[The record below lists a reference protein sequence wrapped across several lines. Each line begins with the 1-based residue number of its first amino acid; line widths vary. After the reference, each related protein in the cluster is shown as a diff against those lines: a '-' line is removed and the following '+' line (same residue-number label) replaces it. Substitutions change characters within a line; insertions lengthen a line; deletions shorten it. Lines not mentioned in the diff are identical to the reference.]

1 MQKHRERID
10 LMARKDKRGRNLRE
24 GESQRKDGLYM
35 YRYTDRKSGKR
46 TAIYDADLAALRE
59 KEWKIAQDMDAGI
72 VTERAAK
79 KMTVNTLFERYMESK
94 KLADSTRG
102 NYISTWNN
110 RVRDEIGMMK
120 VVQVRSSHVKLFY
133 AQLTKEGYSHSMVKL
148 IHNLLYPSFEMA
160 VGDDII
166 RKNPAKDALGDNGK
180 PAKEKAALTPSQQ
193 DRLLSFVAGSSV
205 YGVYLPML
213 QVMIGTGCRCGE
225 LIGLTWPDVDME
237 KREVSI
243 NCQLIYK
250 DYGDG
255 YRFHVSAPK
264 TDAGIR
270 TIPMSDTVY
279 QAFAAQKR
287 QNFLQGIPRNAEI
300 EGRTDFIFMSKNG
313 RPLMPGAVN
322 NVLYNIVAAYNRQ
335 EAARA
340 EKESRDAEW
349 MPPIS
354 AHTLRHTGCTRMAEQ
369 GLDMKVVQYVM
380 GHASVGV
387 TMEVYNHITEKA
399 RVENEIAKM
408 DAVKIV

>member
-160 VGDDII
+160 VEDDII

-180 PAKEKAALTPSQQ
+180 PQRKRPRLRHPS
-193 DRLLSFVAGSSV
+193 R
-205 YGVYLPML
+205 
-213 QVMIGTGCRCGE
+213 TGFFPSWQEAVFTAYTCRCC
-225 LIGLTWPDVDME
+225 
-237 KREVSI
+237 RS
-243 NCQLIYK
+243 
-250 DYGDG
+250 
-255 YRFHVSAPK
+255 
-264 TDAGIR
+264 
-270 TIPMSDTVY
+270 
-279 QAFAAQKR
+279 
-287 QNFLQGIPRNAEI
+287 
-300 EGRTDFIFMSKNG
+300 
-313 RPLMPGAVN
+313 
-322 NVLYNIVAAYNRQ
+322 
-335 EAARA
+335 
-340 EKESRDAEW
+340 
-349 MPPIS
+349 
-354 AHTLRHTGCTRMAEQ
+354 
-369 GLDMKVVQYVM
+369 
-380 GHASVGV
+380 
-387 TMEVYNHITEKA
+387 
-399 RVENEIAKM
+399 
-408 DAVKIV
+408 

>member
-160 VGDDII
+160 VEDDII

-270 TIPMSDTVY
+270 IIPMSDTVY

-335 EAARA
+335 ETARA
-340 EKESRDAEW
+340 EKENREAER

>member
-148 IHNLLYPSFEMA
+148 IHNLLYPSFE
-160 VGDDII
+160 GDF
-166 RKNPAKDALGDNGK
+166 ADALTAAFLEDT
-180 PAKEKAALTPSQQ
+180 AVRVFQFDKARCQALLEEPDAAAFCARAREHELLLVPS
-193 DRLLSFVAGSSV
+193 DSFGIGGYVRISYCVARDVIERS
-205 YGVYLPML
+205 LP
-213 QVMIGTGCRCGE
+213 
-225 LIGLTWPDVDME
+225 
-237 KREVSI
+237 
-243 NCQLIYK
+243 
-250 DYGDG
+250 
-255 YRFHVSAPK
+255 
-264 TDAGIR
+264 
-270 TIPMSDTVY
+270 
-279 QAFAAQKR
+279 AFAALMQTY
-287 QNFLQGIPRNAEI
+287 
-300 EGRTDFIFMSKNG
+300 RT
-313 RPLMPGAVN
+313 
-322 NVLYNIVAAYNRQ
+322 
-335 EAARA
+335 
-340 EKESRDAEW
+340 
-349 MPPIS
+349 
-354 AHTLRHTGCTRMAEQ
+354 
-369 GLDMKVVQYVM
+369 
-380 GHASVGV
+380 
-387 TMEVYNHITEKA
+387 
-399 RVENEIAKM
+399 
-408 DAVKIV
+408 

>member
-1 MQKHRERID
+1 
-10 LMARKDKRGRNLRE
+10 
-24 GESQRKDGLYM
+24 
-35 YRYTDRKSGKR
+35 
-46 TAIYDADLAALRE
+46 
-59 KEWKIAQDMDAGI
+59 
-72 VTERAAK
+72 
-79 KMTVNTLFERYMESK
+79 
-94 KLADSTRG
+94 
-102 NYISTWNN
+102 
-110 RVRDEIGMMK
+110 
-120 VVQVRSSHVKLFY
+120 
-133 AQLTKEGYSHSMVKL
+133 
-148 IHNLLYPSFEMA
+148 
-160 VGDDII
+160 
-166 RKNPAKDALGDNGK
+166 
-180 PAKEKAALTPSQQ
+180 
-193 DRLLSFVAGSSV
+193 
-205 YGVYLPML
+205 
-213 QVMIGTGCRCGE
+213 
-225 LIGLTWPDVDME
+225 
-237 KREVSI
+237 
-243 NCQLIYK
+243 
-250 DYGDG
+250 
-255 YRFHVSAPK
+255 
-264 TDAGIR
+264 
-270 TIPMSDTVY
+270 MSDTVY